1 MSDDHLQVHFNLD
14 HRLATCRPTGIL
26 GAKHAADLLNFLIP
40 LERSNPEPF
49 NRLLDLTLVN
59 EFELTNTV
67 IPLYAMARQH
77 STEHLSSF
85 RTAIIA
91 PEGRHSAEAA
101 AQLYATLMKD
111 SKIQVRVFDN
121 ASLAAAWLGVPEKAL
136 HSEVVH
142 CE

>member
-1 MSDDHLQVHFNLD
+1 MSDDHLQVHFNPE
-14 HRLATCRPTGIL
+14 HRLATCRPAGVL

-40 LERSNPEPF
+40 LERSDPEAF

-59 EFELTNTV
+59 EFELSNTV

-77 STEHLSSF
+77 STEHLPPF

-91 PEGRHSAEAA
+91 SDKSAEIAA
-101 AQLYATLMKD
+101 LLYATLMKG
-111 SKIQVRVFDN
+111 SKIEVRVFDN
-121 ASLAAAWLGVPEKAL
+121 ASMAAAWLGVPEKAL

-142 CE
+142 GE

>member
-1 MSDDHLQVHFNLD
+1 MSDDHLQVHFNPE
-14 HRLATCRPTGIL
+14 HRLVTCRPTGVL

-59 EFELTNTV
+59 EFELSNTV

-77 STEHLSSF
+77 SIKHLPPF

-91 PEGRHSAEAA
+91 PEGHHSAEAA
-101 AQLYATLMKD
+101 ALLYATLMKG
-111 SKIQVRVFDN
+111 SKIEVRVFDN

-136 HSEVVH
+136 HSEVLH
-142 CE
+142 SE